1 MHSFI
6 DQYFKGDRAIWLIAF
21 FLCIASLLL
30 VYSSIS
36 TLAYKYH
43 GGNTVFY
50 LVRHGFFLL
59 AGLGIMFLIHRLR
72 YSYFSRISQLML
84 YISIPL
90 LLITL
95 VMGSNINDAS
105 RWLEIPVINQTF
117 QTSDLAKL
125 ALITY
130 VARMLTVKQDVI
142 HDFNQGVLPILI
154 PVFVVCALIFPA
166 NFSTAALLFG
176 SSFILM
182 FLGGVRIKHLGA
194 VVGGVLLMI
203 MLSFFVAK
211 SAPQLFPRMG
221 TWISRIENFNEPN
234 KDGNY
239 QVEQSKIAIANGG
252 IARLAPGKSIQRNF
266 LPHPYSDFIFAIVVE
281 EYGMLGGILILAL
294 YMLLFIR
301 VLRIVKQCKQT
312 FGAYLVLG
320 ITFMLVFQAL
330 VNMAV
335 AVNLFPVTGQP
346 LPLVSMGGTSTW
358 FTCIGLGIVLSVSAH
373 LKEEPADED
382 SKIGKNVMMEPA
394 S

>member
-1 MHSFI
+1 MHNFV
-6 DQYFKGDRAIWLIAF
+6 DQYFKWDRAIWLIAF

-43 GGNTVFY
+43 GGNTIFY
-50 LVRHGFFLL
+50 LMRHGFFLL
-59 AGLGIMFLIHRLR
+59 AGLGIMFLIHRVR
-72 YSYFSRISQLML
+72 YSYFSRISQLLL

-90 LLITL
+90 LLVTL
-95 VMGSNINDAS
+95 VMGSNINEAS
-105 RWLEIPVINQTF
+105 RWLQIPVINQTF

-182 FLGGVRIKHLGA
+182 FLGGVRVKHLSA
-194 VVGGVLLMI
+194 VIGGVILMVI
-203 MLSFFVAK
+203 LSFFVAK
-211 SAPQLFPRMG
+211 SAPNLFPRMG
-221 TWISRIENFNEPN
+221 TWISRIENFNEPS

-266 LPHPYSDFIFAIVVE
+266 LPHPYSDFIFAIVLE

-294 YMLLFIR
+294 YMILFIR
-301 VLRIVKQCKQT
+301 VLRIVKKCKQK

-373 LKEEPADED
+373 LSEEPDDEE
-382 SKIGKNVMMEPA
+382 SKQGKNVMMEPA
-394 S
+394 T

>member
-1 MHSFI
+1 M
-6 DQYFKGDRAIWLIAF
+6 Y
-21 FLCIASLLL
+21 
-30 VYSSIS
+30 
-36 TLAYKYH
+36 
-43 GGNTVFY
+43 
-50 LVRHGFFLL
+50 
-59 AGLGIMFLIHRLR
+59 LIHKVR
-72 YSYFSRISQLML
+72 YAYFSRISQLLL

-95 VMGSNINDAS
+95 VLGSSINEAS
-105 RWLEIPVINQTF
+105 RWLQIPFINQTF

-130 VARMLTVKQDVI
+130 VARMLTRKKDVLG
-142 HDFNQGVLPILI
+142 DFNQGVLPILI
-154 PVFVVCALIFPA
+154 PVVLVCALIFPA

-182 FLGGVRIKHLGA
+182 FIGGVKLKHLGSIVGVALLA
-194 VVGGVLLMI
+194 VI
-203 MLSFFVAK
+203 MSYFVAK
-211 SAPQLFPRMG
+211 SAPDLFPRMG
-221 TWISRIENFNEPN
+221 TWISRIENFNEPS

-266 LPHPYSDFIFAIVVE
+266 LPHPYSDFIFAIVIE
-281 EYGMLGGILILAL
+281 EYGMLGGMFILAL
-294 YMLLFIR
+294 YMILFIR
-301 VLRIVKQCKQT
+301 ALRIVRKCKQT

-346 LPLVSMGGTSTW
+346 LPLVSMGGTSMW
-358 FTCIGLGIVLSVSAH
+358 FTCIGIGIVLSVSAH
-373 LKEEPADED
+373 LEEVDTEED
-382 SKIGKNVMMEPA
+382 LIGKNVMMDA
-394 S
+394 QA

>member
-1 MHSFI
+1 MIKFVE
-6 DQYFKGDRAIWLIAF
+6 QYFKGDRAIWLIAF

-43 GGNTVFY
+43 GGNTAFY
-50 LVRHGFFLL
+50 LIRHGFFL
-59 AGLGIMFLIHRLR
+59 AGGLGIMYLIHKVR
-72 YSYFSRISQLML
+72 YAYFSRISQLLL

-95 VMGSNINDAS
+95 VLGSSINEAS
-105 RWLEIPVINQTF
+105 RWLQIPFINQTF

-130 VARMLTVKQDVI
+130 VARMLTLKKDVLG
-142 HDFNQGVLPILI
+142 DFNQGVLPILI
-154 PVFVVCALIFPA
+154 PVVLVCALIFPA

-182 FLGGVRIKHLGA
+182 FIGGVKLKHLGSIVGVALLA
-194 VVGGVLLMI
+194 VI
-203 MLSFFVAK
+203 MSYFVAK
-211 SAPQLFPRMG
+211 SAPDLFPRMG
-221 TWISRIENFNEPN
+221 TWISRIENFNEPS

-266 LPHPYSDFIFAIVVE
+266 LPHPYSDFIFAIVIE
-281 EYGMLGGILILAL
+281 EYGMLGGMFILAL
-294 YMLLFIR
+294 YMILFIR
-301 VLRIVKQCKQT
+301 ALRIVRKCKQT

-346 LPLVSMGGTSTW
+346 LPLVSMGGTSMW
-358 FTCIGLGIVLSVSAH
+358 FTCIGIGIVLSVSAH
-373 LKEEPADED
+373 LEEVDMEED
-382 SKIGKNVMMEPA
+382 LIGKNVMMDA
-394 S
+394 QA